1 MRDRFGIFGAVIRN
15 RKLSLLLV
23 MTLRIP
29 NNVPIFLM
37 VSLKILILSS
47 NFSGTVPTDI
57 QVGTRRKNTFNS
69 SRSILHGW
77 LRLKVMRQ

>member
-57 QVGTRRKNTFNS
+57 QVGTRRKNTFNT
-69 SRSILHGW
+69 SRNLLHMR
-77 LRLKVMRQ
+77 LRLKVMR